1 MKKRV
6 KRLGVVALAV
16 VIMAVL
22 TGCGTEKVSASASKN
37 QEVHVAVV
45 LGAQV
50 NSPCVNLKLIQDVI
64 YQACY
69 SQGSVTLVVD
79 DGEPYCTAINIPSQE
94 KHLSKSKYDQI
105 AKKQTK
111 KILKLASSM
120 KSRTADV
127 DSIKSVQRAARALNS
142 VEQKGKGDTE
152 LVRKLI
158 ICDNLLSTTGVLSFV
173 DYNLNTANEG
183 DITTQL
189 KKLDEI
195 PQLDGISVTAYNVG
209 DTAGQQKSLP
219 ETSRKNLKAIWNS
232 IFEAGSAKKVQ
243 FKDNLPLSS
252 TYNKD
257 SMPTVS
263 PITVVQSSME
273 IHDTEDVNEAFAD
286 GGVLNFD
293 ETSIAFH
300 EGTAELADEE
310 SASKALQYVTE
321 YMNQYPDFKL
331 VVCGTTACWGG
342 EDYCKKLSLERADT
356 VCELLVKE
364 GIDRSRIKSA
374 GVGYSFADFYTY
386 DQKPDG
392 ELDETIAKTNRSVKL
407 VDWDSDTADR
417 ILKLE

>member
-45 LGAQV
+45 LGAHV

-407 VDWDSDTADR
+407 VDWDSDTANR

>member
-45 LGAQV
+45 LGAPV

>member
-1 MKKRV
+1 MKKKV
-6 KRLGVVALAV
+6 KRLGAVALAV
-16 VIMAVL
+16 VILAVL
-22 TGCGTEKVSASASKN
+22 TGCGTQKVSASASKN

-45 LGAQV
+45 LGAHV

-173 DYNLNTANEG
+173 DYNLNTANKG

-364 GIDRSRIKSA
+364 GIDRSRIKNA

>member
-1 MKKRV
+1 MKKKV
-6 KRLGVVALAV
+6 KRLSVVALAV
-16 VIMAVL
+16 VTLAVL

-45 LGAQV
+45 LGAHV

-111 KILKLASSM
+111 KILKSASSM
-120 KSRTADV
+120 KSQNAEV
-127 DSIKSVQRAARALNS
+127 DSLKSIQLAARGLNS
-142 VEQKGKGDTE
+142 VEQKGDTE

-158 ICDNLLSTTGVLSFV
+158 ICDSLLSTTGVLSFV
-173 DYNLNTANEG
+173 DYNLNTADAE
-183 DITTQL
+183 DVTTQL
-189 KKLDEI
+189 KELDEI

-209 DTAGQQKSLP
+209 DTAGQQKALP
-219 ETSRKNLKAIWNS
+219 ETSRKNLKAVWNS
-232 IFEAGSAKKVQ
+232 IFEAGNAKKVQ

-252 TYNKD
+252 TYDKD

-342 EDYCKKLSLERADT
+342 EDYCKKLSLARADV
-356 VCELLVKE
+356 VCKLLETE

-386 DQKPDG
+386 DQNPDG
-392 ELDETIAKTNRSVKL
+392 ELDEAIAKTNRSVKL

>member
-16 VIMAVL
+16 VILAVL

-45 LGAQV
+45 LGVHV

-120 KSRTADV
+120 KSRTAQV

-173 DYNLNTANEG
+173 DYNLNTADAE
-183 DITTQL
+183 DVTTQL
-189 KKLDEI
+189 KELDEI

-209 DTAGQQKSLP
+209 DTAGQQKALP
-219 ETSRKNLKAIWNS
+219 ETSRKNLKSVWNS
-232 IFEAGSAKKVQ
+232 IFEAGNAKKVQ

-252 TYNKD
+252 TYDKD
-257 SMPTVS
+257 SMPAVS

-273 IHDTEDVNEAFAD
+273 VHDTEEVNEAFAD

-342 EDYCKKLSLERADT
+342 EDYCKKLSLERADAI
-356 VCELLVKE
+356 CELLVKE
-364 GIDRSRIKSA
+364 GIDRSRLKSA

-392 ELDETIAKTNRSVKL
+392 ELDETIAKPNRSVKL
-407 VDWDSDTADR
+407 VDWDSDTANK

>member
-1 MKKRV
+1 MKKKV
-6 KRLGVVALAV
+6 KRLGAVALAV
-16 VIMAVL
+16 VILAVL
-22 TGCGTEKVSASASKN
+22 TGCGTQKVSASASKN

-45 LGAQV
+45 LGAHV

-342 EDYCKKLSLERADT
+342 EDYCKKLSLERADAI
-356 VCELLVKE
+356 CELLVKE
-364 GIDRSRIKSA
+364 GIDRSRLKSA

>member
-1 MKKRV
+1 
-6 KRLGVVALAV
+6 
-16 VIMAVL
+16 
-22 TGCGTEKVSASASKN
+22 
-37 QEVHVAVV
+37 
-45 LGAQV
+45 
-50 NSPCVNLKLIQDVI
+50 
-64 YQACY
+64 
-69 SQGSVTLVVD
+69 
-79 DGEPYCTAINIPSQE
+79 
-94 KHLSKSKYDQI
+94 
-105 AKKQTK
+105 
-111 KILKLASSM
+111 
-120 KSRTADV
+120 V

-173 DYNLNTANEG
+173 DYNLNTADAE
-183 DITTQL
+183 DVTTQL
-189 KKLDEI
+189 KELDEI

-209 DTAGQQKSLP
+209 DTAGQQKALP
-219 ETSRKNLKAIWNS
+219 ETSRKNLKAVWNS
-232 IFEAGSAKKVQ
+232 IFEAGNAKKVQ

-252 TYNKD
+252 TYDKD

-273 IHDTEDVNEAFAD
+273 VHDTEEVNEAFAD

-342 EDYCKKLSLERADT
+342 EDYCKKLSLERADAI
-356 VCELLVKE
+356 CELLVKE
-364 GIDRSRIKSA
+364 GIDRSRLKSA

>member
-45 LGAQV
+45 LGAHV

>member
-45 LGAQV
+45 LGAHV

-120 KSRTADV
+120 KSRTAQV

-219 ETSRKNLKAIWNS
+219 ETSRKNLKSVWNS
-232 IFEAGSAKKVQ
+232 IFEAGNAKKVQ

-252 TYNKD
+252 TYDKD
-257 SMPTVS
+257 SMPAVS

-273 IHDTEDVNEAFAD
+273 VHDTEEVNEAFVD

-342 EDYCKKLSLERADT
+342 EDYCKKLSLERADAI
-356 VCELLVKE
+356 CELLVKE
-364 GIDRSRIKSA
+364 GIDRSRLKSA

>member
-1 MKKRV
+1 MKKKV
-6 KRLGVVALAV
+6 KRLGAVALAV
-16 VIMAVL
+16 VILAVL
-22 TGCGTEKVSASASKN
+22 TGCGTQKVSASASKN

-45 LGAQV
+45 LGAHV

-342 EDYCKKLSLERADT
+342 EDYCKKLSLERADAI
-356 VCELLVKE
+356 CELLVKE
-364 GIDRSRIKSA
+364 GIDCSRLKSA

-392 ELDETIAKTNRSVKL
+392 ELDEAIAKTNRSVKL

>member
-1 MKKRV
+1 MKKKV
-6 KRLGVVALAV
+6 KRLGAVALAV
-16 VIMAVL
+16 VILAVL
-22 TGCGTEKVSASASKN
+22 TGCGTQKVSASASKN

-45 LGAQV
+45 LGAHV

-209 DTAGQQKSLP
+209 DTAGQQKALP
-219 ETSRKNLKAIWNS
+219 ETSRKNLKAVWNS
-232 IFEAGSAKKVQ
+232 IFEAGNAKKVQ

-252 TYNKD
+252 TYDKD

-310 SASKALQYVTE
+310 SASKALQHVTE

>member
-1 MKKRV
+1 M
-6 KRLGVVALAV
+6 
-16 VIMAVL
+16 
-22 TGCGTEKVSASASKN
+22 
-37 QEVHVAVV
+37 
-45 LGAQV
+45 
-50 NSPCVNLKLIQDVI
+50 
-64 YQACY
+64 
-69 SQGSVTLVVD
+69 
-79 DGEPYCTAINIPSQE
+79 
-94 KHLSKSKYDQI
+94 
-105 AKKQTK
+105 
-111 KILKLASSM
+111 
-120 KSRTADV
+120 
-127 DSIKSVQRAARALNS
+127 
-142 VEQKGKGDTE
+142 
-152 LVRKLI
+152 
-158 ICDNLLSTTGVLSFV
+158 LSFV

-209 DTAGQQKSLP
+209 DTAGQQKALP
-219 ETSRKNLKAIWNS
+219 ETSRKNLKAVWNS
-232 IFEAGSAKKVQ
+232 IFEAGNAKKVQ

-252 TYNKD
+252 TYDKD